1 MGFKS
6 ISTNLCLSKGKE
18 KKEQKC
24 DRKRIRNN
32 RKCNGKRDQDT
43 SVQSGD
49 PFLGRIHL
57 YLEDVASKY
66 SFVVQQGAEQAHR
79 LIFSVCEIKVK
90 LHWHG
95 YSQVQNI
102 CTKFT
107 MTVFF
112 IVFTFVLHSLLDNT
126 SGFIVSLQLW
136 F

>member
-1 MGFKS
+1 M
-6 ISTNLCLSKGKE
+6 GKE
-18 KKEQKC
+18 T
-24 DRKRIRNN
+24 
-32 RKCNGKRDQDT
+32 RDQDT

-79 LIFSVCEIKVK
+79 LIFSVYEIKVK
-90 LHWHG
+90 LHCHG

-107 MTVFF
+107 MTVF
-112 IVFTFVLHSLLDNT
+112 IVFTFVLHSLLNKT
-126 SGFIVSLQLW
+126 YGFIVSLQFW